1 MELSTGVREKHLIQN
16 RLMVAAIGG
25 ACLLILLVVRLIWLQ
40 LIETERFQTASE
52 ANRLQTLPVSPARGL
67 IVDRNGLI
75 LAENRPNLQLLL
87 VPEEVDDIDVMVSEV
102 RSRIEFTDG
111 DAERFAKNLKSRRR
125 PRDPVVVKDD
135 LSESEAA
142 LIAVDL
148 FQFPGLQI
156 EARPTRFYPYGG
168 LTAHS
173 LGYVGRLSL
182 NELQAIEESRY
193 AGTET
198 IGKSGV
204 EKAYED
210 ALLGQV
216 GVERVETSARGQIM
230 RSVDRDDPVPGA
242 DIPLHLDIGLTAKL
256 YEALGDRRGAIVAM
270 DPQTGGILGLASAPT
285 YDANA
290 FIGGIS
296 QAEYAALQVNQD
308 TPLFN
313 RALRGQYPPGSTIKP
328 MLGLV
333 GLHYGA
339 VTWEKEIS
347 DRGFFQLSGDDHKYR
362 DWKKWGHG
370 RVNIEKAVIESCD
383 TYFYEMAVRLGI
395 DQMSEGMRWFGFGRR
410 QGRDIQGDLPGILPS
425 REWKRQARNQSW
437 YLGETVISGIGQGF
451 WVTTPLQLAAATTAM
466 ARRGNF
472 IEPHFSVLEDVD
484 AGAPV
489 PLGDS
494 MDWERMIDA
503 MEDVLHGERGTA
515 RGAARGLNYRIAGKT
530 GTVQVVG
537 IAQEEEYEEEEIDE
551 RLRDHALFV
560 GLAPADSPSIVLALV
575 IENGGSGGTT
585 AAPVARQIFDY
596 WMLERNEGAL
606 APDETYVSIMNQQ
619 VLGYGNADSN

>member
-67 IVDRNGLI
+67 IMDRNGLI

-383 TYFYEMAVRLGI
+383 TYFYEMAVRLGV

-537 IAQEEEYEEEEIDE
+537 IAQEEEYDANEVDE

-560 GLAPADSPSIVLALV
+560 GFAPADSPSIVLALV

-596 WMLERNEGAL
+596 WMLERNEGER
-606 APDETYVSIMNQQ
+606 APDETYVSAMNQQ

>member
-383 TYFYEMAVRLGI
+383 TYFYEMAVRLGV

-537 IAQEEEYEEEEIDE
+537 IAQEEEYNANEVDE

-560 GLAPADSPSIVLALV
+560 GFAPADSPSIVLALV

-596 WMLERNEGAL
+596 WVLERNEGER
-606 APDETYVSIMNQQ
+606 APDETYVSAMNQQ

>member
-182 NELQAIEESRY
+182 SELQAIEESRY

>member
-75 LAENRPNLQLLL
+75 LADNRPNLQLLL

-173 LGYVGRLSL
+173 LGYVGRLSI

-216 GVERVETSARGQIM
+216 CVERVETSARGQIM

-383 TYFYEMAVRLGI
+383 TYFYEMAVRLGV

-484 AGAPV
+484 AGSPV

-537 IAQEEEYEEEEIDE
+537 IAQEEEYDANEVDE

-560 GLAPADSPSIVLALV
+560 GFAPADSPSIVLALV

-596 WMLERNEGAL
+596 WMLERNEGER
-606 APDETYVSIMNQQ
+606 APDETYVSAMNQQ

>member
-1 MELSTGVREKHLIQN
+1 MELSTGVREKNLIQS
-16 RLMVAAIGG
+16 RVAVAALGG
-25 ACLLILLVVRLIWLQ
+25 GFLLLLLLTRLFWLQ

-52 ANRLQTLPVSPARGL
+52 ANRLQTLPVGPARGL
-67 IVDRNGLI
+67 IVDRNGVV

-87 VPEEVDDIDVMVSEV
+87 VPEEVPDLDQMIAEV
-102 RSRIEFTDG
+102 RQRIEFTDS
-111 DAERFAKNLKSRRR
+111 DAERFAKNLKTRRR
-125 PRDPVVVKDD
+125 PRDPVVVKDE
-135 LSESEAA
+135 LSESDAA
-142 LIAVDL
+142 RIAVDL
-148 FQFPGLQI
+148 FRFPGLQI

-182 NELQAIEESRY
+182 DELKSIEESRY

-198 IGKSGV
+198 IGKLGV

-230 RSVDRDDPVPGA
+230 RSVDREDPIPGA
-242 DIPLHLDIGLTAKL
+242 DIPLHIDIGLTAKL
-256 YEALGDRRGAIVAM
+256 YDVLGDNRGAIVAI
-270 DPQTGGILGLASAPT
+270 DPKNGGILGLASAPT
-285 YDANA
+285 YDANS
-290 FIGGIS
+290 FIGGIG
-296 QAEYAALQVNQD
+296 QAEYKALQVDRD

-339 VTWEKEIS
+339 VSWKTEIS
-347 DRGFFQLSGDDHKYR
+347 DRGFFQLSGNDHKYR

-370 RVNIEKAVIESCD
+370 RVNMDKAVIESCD

-395 DQMSEGMRWFGFGRR
+395 DQMSEGMQHFGFGRR

-425 REWKRQARNQSW
+425 REWKRAARNQPW

-489 PLGDS
+489 PLGES

-530 GTVQVVG
+530 GTAQVVSIG
-537 IAQEEEYEEEEIDE
+537 QEDEYDANELEE

-560 GLAPADSPSIVLALV
+560 GFAPADSPSIVVALI
-575 IENGGSGGTT
+575 IENGGSGGST
-585 AAPVARQIFDY
+585 AAPVARKIFDY
-596 WMLERNEGAL
+596 WLLDRNEGSRP
-606 APDETYVSIMNQQ
+606 PDTNYVTKINQR
-619 VLGYGNADSN
+619 VLEPKHADSN

>member
-16 RLMVAAIGG
+16 RVMVAAIGG
-25 ACLLILLVVRLIWLQ
+25 ACLLILLVIRLIWLQ

-87 VPEEVDDIDVMVSEV
+87 VPEEVDDIDLMVSEV

-111 DAERFAKNLKSRRR
+111 DAERFAKSLKSRRR

-135 LSESEAA
+135 LSETEAA

-204 EKAYED
+204 EKAFED

-230 RSVDRDDPVPGA
+230 RSVDREDPVPGA

-270 DPQTGGILGLASAPT
+270 DPKTGGVLGLASAPT

-395 DQMSEGMRWFGFGRR
+395 DQMSEGMQWFGFGRR

-537 IAQEEEYEEEEIDE
+537 IAQEEEYKAEEIEE

-560 GLAPADSPSIVLALV
+560 GFAPADSPSIVLALV

-596 WMLERNEGAL
+596 WVLERNEGER
-606 APDETYVSIMNQQ
+606 APDTAYVSTMNQQ
-619 VLGYGNADSN
+619 VLRYVNADSN

>member
-52 ANRLQTLPVSPARGL
+52 ANRLQTLPISPARGL
-67 IVDRNGLI
+67 IVDRNGMI

-182 NELQAIEESRY
+182 SELQAIEESRY

-256 YEALGDRRGAIVAM
+256 YEALGDRRGAIVTM

-296 QAEYAALQVNQD
+296 QAEYATLQVNQD

-362 DWKKWGHG
+362 DWKRWGHG

-383 TYFYEMAVRLGI
+383 TYFYEMAVRLGV

-410 QGRDIQGDLPGILPS
+410 QGRDIQGDLPGVLPS

-503 MEDVLHGERGTA
+503 MENVLHGEHGTA

-537 IAQEEEYEEEEIDE
+537 IAQEEEYKEDEIEE

-560 GLAPADSPSIVLALV
+560 GFAPADSPSIVLALV
-575 IENGGSGGTT
+575 IENGGSGGTS

-596 WMLERNEGAL
+596 WVLERNEGER
-606 APDETYVSIMNQQ
+606 APDETYVSAMNQQ

>member
-383 TYFYEMAVRLGI
+383 TYFYEMAVRLGV

-537 IAQEEEYEEEEIDE
+537 IAQEEEYKEEEIEE
-551 RLRDHALFV
+551 RLRDHSLFV
-560 GLAPADSPSIVLALV
+560 GFAPADSPSIVLALV

-585 AAPVARQIFDY
+585 AAPVARQVFDY
-596 WMLERNEGAL
+596 WVLERNEGER
-606 APDETYVSIMNQQ
+606 APDETYVSAMNQQ

>member
-296 QAEYAALQVNQD
+296 QAEYATLQVNQD

-383 TYFYEMAVRLGI
+383 TYFYEMAVRLGV

-537 IAQEEEYEEEEIDE
+537 IAQEEEYKEDEIQE

-560 GLAPADSPSIVLALV
+560 GFAPADSPSIVLALV
-575 IENGGSGGTT
+575 IENGGSGGTS

-596 WMLERNEGAL
+596 WVLERNEGER
-606 APDETYVSIMNQQ
+606 APDETYVSAMNQQ

>member
-16 RLMVAAIGG
+16 RVMVAAIGG
-25 ACLLILLVVRLIWLQ
+25 ACLLILLVIRLIWLQ

-87 VPEEVDDIDVMVSEV
+87 VPEEVDDIDLMVSEV

-135 LSESEAA
+135 LSETEAA

-230 RSVDRDDPVPGA
+230 RSVDREDPVPGA

-270 DPQTGGILGLASAPT
+270 DPKTGGVLGLASAPT

-296 QAEYAALQVNQD
+296 QGEYAALQVNQD

-395 DQMSEGMRWFGFGRR
+395 DQMSEGMQWFGFGRR

-537 IAQEEEYEEEEIDE
+537 IAQEEEYEAEEIEE
-551 RLRDHALFV
+551 RFRDHALFV
-560 GLAPADSPSIVLALV
+560 GFAPADSPSIVLALV

-596 WMLERNEGAL
+596 WVLERNEGER
-606 APDETYVSIMNQQ
+606 APDTAYVSTMNQQ
-619 VLGYGNADSN
+619 VLRYVNADSN

>member
-383 TYFYEMAVRLGI
+383 TYFYEMAVRLGV

-530 GTVQVVG
+530 GTAQVFSIG
-537 IAQEEEYEEEEIDE
+537 QEEEYKEEEIEE

-560 GLAPADSPSIVLALV
+560 GFAPADSPSIVLALV

-585 AAPVARQIFDY
+585 AAPVARQVFDY
-596 WMLERNEGAL
+596 WVLERNEGER
-606 APDETYVSIMNQQ
+606 APDETYVSAMNQQ

>member
-173 LGYVGRLSL
+173 LGYVGRLSI

-383 TYFYEMAVRLGI
+383 TYFYEMAVRLGV

-484 AGAPV
+484 AGSPV

-537 IAQEEEYEEEEIDE
+537 IAQEEEYDANEVDE

-560 GLAPADSPSIVLALV
+560 GFAPADSPSIVLALV

-585 AAPVARQIFDY
+585 AAPVARQVFDY
-596 WMLERNEGAL
+596 WVLERNEGER

>member
-383 TYFYEMAVRLGI
+383 TYFYEMAVRLGV

-484 AGAPV
+484 AGSPV

-537 IAQEEEYEEEEIDE
+537 IAQEEEYDANEVDE

-560 GLAPADSPSIVLALV
+560 GFAPADSPSIVLALV

-596 WMLERNEGAL
+596 WMLERNEGER
-606 APDETYVSIMNQQ
+606 APDETYVSTMNQQ

>member
-182 NELQAIEESRY
+182 SELQAIEESRY

-362 DWKKWGHG
+362 DWKRWGHG

-383 TYFYEMAVRLGI
+383 TYFYEMAVRLGV

>member
-25 ACLLILLVVRLIWLQ
+25 ACLLIILVIRLIWLQ

-193 AGTET
+193 AGTEA

-256 YEALGDRRGAIVAM
+256 YEALGDRRGAIVTM

-383 TYFYEMAVRLGI
+383 TYFYEMAVRLGV

-494 MDWERMIDA
+494 MDWERMMDA

-537 IAQEEEYEEEEIDE
+537 IAQEEEYKEEEIDE

>member
-67 IVDRNGLI
+67 IVDRNGMI

-182 NELQAIEESRY
+182 SELQAIEESRY

-296 QAEYAALQVNQD
+296 QAEYATLQVNQD

-362 DWKKWGHG
+362 DWKRWGHG

-410 QGRDIQGDLPGILPS
+410 QGRDIQGDLPGVLPS

-537 IAQEEEYEEEEIDE
+537 IAQEEEYKEEEIDE

-596 WMLERNEGAL
+596 WVLERNEGER
-606 APDETYVSIMNQQ
+606 APDETYVSAMNQQ

>member
-1 MELSTGVREKHLIQN
+1 LELSTGVREKHLIQN
-16 RLMVAAIGG
+16 RLIVAAIGG

-87 VPEEVDDIDVMVSEV
+87 VPEEVDDIDVMVSKV

-383 TYFYEMAVRLGI
+383 TYFYEMAVRLGV

-472 IEPHFSVLEDVD
+472 FEPHFSVLEDVD

-537 IAQEEEYEEEEIDE
+537 IAQEEEYKEEEIEE

-560 GLAPADSPSIVLALV
+560 GFAPADSPSIVLALV

-596 WMLERNEGAL
+596 WVLERNEGER
-606 APDETYVSIMNQQ
+606 APDETYVSAMNQQ

>member
-67 IVDRNGLI
+67 IVDRNGMI

-182 NELQAIEESRY
+182 SELQAIEESRY

-256 YEALGDRRGAIVAM
+256 YEALGDRRGAIVTM

-362 DWKKWGHG
+362 DWKRWGHG

-383 TYFYEMAVRLGI
+383 TYFYEMAVRLGV

-410 QGRDIQGDLPGILPS
+410 QGRDIQGDLPGVLPS

-472 IEPHFSVLEDVD
+472 IEPHFSVLEDID

-537 IAQEEEYEEEEIDE
+537 IAQEEEYKEDEIEE

-560 GLAPADSPSIVLALV
+560 GFAPADSPSIVLALV
-575 IENGGSGGTT
+575 IENGGSGGTS

-596 WMLERNEGAL
+596 WVLERNEGER
-606 APDETYVSIMNQQ
+606 APDETYVSAMNQQ

>member
-296 QAEYAALQVNQD
+296 QAEYATLQANHD

-362 DWKKWGHG
+362 DWKRWGHG

-383 TYFYEMAVRLGI
+383 TYFYEMAVRLGV

-537 IAQEEEYEEEEIDE
+537 IAQEEEYKEEEIEE

-560 GLAPADSPSIVLALV
+560 GFAPADSPSIVLALV
-575 IENGGSGGTT
+575 IENGGSGGTS

-596 WMLERNEGAL
+596 WVLERNEGER
-606 APDETYVSIMNQQ
+606 APDETYVSAMNQQ

>member
-383 TYFYEMAVRLGI
+383 TYFYEMAVRLGV

-537 IAQEEEYEEEEIDE
+537 IAQEEEYEEEEIEE

-560 GLAPADSPSIVLALV
+560 GFAPADSPSIVLALV

-596 WMLERNEGAL
+596 WMLERNEGER
-606 APDETYVSIMNQQ
+606 APDETYVSAMNQQ

>member
-1 MELSTGVREKHLIQN
+1 MELSTGVREKQLIQN

-383 TYFYEMAVRLGI
+383 TYFYEMAVRLGV

-484 AGAPV
+484 AGSPV

-537 IAQEEEYEEEEIDE
+537 IAQEEEYDANEVDE

-560 GLAPADSPSIVLALV
+560 GFAPADSPSIVLALV

-585 AAPVARQIFDY
+585 AAPVARQVFDY
-596 WMLERNEGAL
+596 WVLERNEGER
-606 APDETYVSIMNQQ
+606 APDETYVSAMNQQ

>member
-1 MELSTGVREKHLIQN
+1 LELSTGVREKHLIQN

-383 TYFYEMAVRLGI
+383 TYFYEMAVRLGV

-530 GTVQVVG
+530 GTAQVFSVG
-537 IAQEEEYEEEEIDE
+537 QEEEYKEEEIEE

-560 GLAPADSPSIVLALV
+560 GFAPADSPSIVLALV

-596 WMLERNEGAL
+596 WMLERNEGER

>member
-1 MELSTGVREKHLIQN
+1 LELSTGVREKNLIQS
-16 RLMVAAIGG
+16 RVAVAALGG
-25 ACLLILLVVRLIWLQ
+25 GILLFLLLTRLIWLQ
-40 LIETERFQTASE
+40 LVETERFQTASE
-52 ANRLQTLPVSPARGL
+52 ANRLQTLPVGPARGL
-67 IVDRNGLI
+67 IVDRNGVV

-87 VPEEVDDIDVMVSEV
+87 VPEEVPDMDQLIAEV
-102 RSRIEFTDG
+102 RKRIEFTDS
-111 DAERFAKNLKSRRR
+111 DAERFAKNLKTRRR
-125 PRDPVVVKDD
+125 PRDPVVVKDE
-135 LSESEAA
+135 LPESDAA
-142 LIAVDL
+142 RIAVDL
-148 FQFPGLQI
+148 FRFPGLQI
-156 EARPTRFYPYGG
+156 EARPTRHYPYGG

-182 NELQAIEESRY
+182 NELKNIEESRY

-198 IGKSGV
+198 IGKLGV

-210 ALLGQV
+210 MLLGQV

-230 RSVDRDDPVPGA
+230 RSVDREDPTPGA
-242 DIPLHLDIGLTAKL
+242 DIPLHMDIGLTAKL
-256 YEALGDRRGAIVAM
+256 YDVLGDNRGAIVAI
-270 DPQTGGILGLASAPT
+270 DPKNGGILGLASAPT
-285 YDANA
+285 YDANS

-296 QAEYAALQVNQD
+296 QAEYTALQVDRD

-328 MLGLV
+328 MIGLV

-339 VTWEKEIS
+339 VSWKTEIA

-370 RVNIEKAVIESCD
+370 RVNMDKAVIESCD

-395 DQMSEGMRWFGFGRR
+395 DQMSEGMQHFGFGRR

-425 REWKRQARNQSW
+425 REWKRSARNQPW

-472 IEPHFSVLEDVD
+472 IEPHFSLLEDVD

-489 PLGDS
+489 PIGES

-503 MEDVLHGERGTA
+503 REDVLHGERGTA

-530 GTVQVVG
+530 GTAQVVG
-537 IAQEEEYEEEEIDE
+537 IGQEEEYDAAELEE

-560 GLAPADSPSIVLALV
+560 GFAPADSPSIVVALI
-575 IENGGSGGTT
+575 IENRGSGGTT
-585 AAPVARQIFDY
+585 AAPVARKIFDY
-596 WMLERNEGAL
+596 WLLDRNEGSR
-606 APDETYVSIMNQQ
+606 PPNTNYVATINQR
-619 VLGYGNADSN
+619 VLEPKHADSN

>member
-173 LGYVGRLSL
+173 LGYVGRLSI

-537 IAQEEEYEEEEIDE
+537 IAQEEEYDANEVDE

-560 GLAPADSPSIVLALV
+560 GFAPADSPSIVLALV

-585 AAPVARQIFDY
+585 AAPVARQVFDY
-596 WMLERNEGAL
+596 WVLERNEGER
-606 APDETYVSIMNQQ
+606 APDETYVSAMNQQ

>member
-87 VPEEVDDIDVMVSEV
+87 VPEEVDDIDVMVSKV

-383 TYFYEMAVRLGI
+383 TYFYEMAVRLGV

-537 IAQEEEYEEEEIDE
+537 IAQEEEYKEEEIE
-551 RLRDHALFV
+551 ELLRDHALFV
-560 GLAPADSPSIVLALV
+560 GFAPADSPSIVLALV

-596 WMLERNEGAL
+596 WVLERNEGER
-606 APDETYVSIMNQQ
+606 APDETYVSAMNQQ

>member
-87 VPEEVDDIDVMVSEV
+87 VPEEVDDIDVMVSKV

-383 TYFYEMAVRLGI
+383 TYFYEMAVRLGV

-484 AGAPV
+484 AGSPV

-537 IAQEEEYEEEEIDE
+537 IAQEEEYDANEVDE

-560 GLAPADSPSIVLALV
+560 GFAPADSPSIVLALV

-585 AAPVARQIFDY
+585 AAPVARQVFDY
-596 WMLERNEGAL
+596 WVLERNEGER
-606 APDETYVSIMNQQ
+606 APDETYVSAMNQQ

>member
-16 RLMVAAIGG
+16 RLIVAAISG
-25 ACLLILLVVRLIWLQ
+25 ACLLILLVIRLIWLQ

-383 TYFYEMAVRLGI
+383 TYFYEMAVRLGV

-484 AGAPV
+484 AGSPV

-530 GTVQVVG
+530 GTVQVIG
-537 IAQEEEYEEEEIDE
+537 IAQEEEYDANEVDE

-560 GLAPADSPSIVLALV
+560 GFAPADSPSIVLALV

-585 AAPVARQIFDY
+585 AAPVARQVFDY
-596 WMLERNEGAL
+596 WVLERNEGER
-606 APDETYVSIMNQQ
+606 APDETYVSAMNQQ

>member
-290 FIGGIS
+290 FIGGIG

-383 TYFYEMAVRLGI
+383 TYFYEMAVRLGV

-530 GTVQVVG
+530 GTAQVFSIG
-537 IAQEEEYEEEEIDE
+537 QEEEYKEEEIEE

-560 GLAPADSPSIVLALV
+560 GFAPADSPSIVLALV

-596 WMLERNEGAL
+596 WMLERNEGEL

>member
-52 ANRLQTLPVSPARGL
+52 ANRLQTLPISPARGL
-67 IVDRNGLI
+67 IVDRNGMI

-230 RSVDRDDPVPGA
+230 RSVDRDEPVPGA

-296 QAEYAALQVNQD
+296 QAEYATLQVNQD

-362 DWKKWGHG
+362 DWKRWGHG

-383 TYFYEMAVRLGI
+383 TYFYEMAVRLGV

-537 IAQEEEYEEEEIDE
+537 IAQEEEYKEDEIEE

-560 GLAPADSPSIVLALV
+560 GFAPADSPSIVLALV
-575 IENGGSGGTT
+575 IENGGSGGTS

-596 WMLERNEGAL
+596 WVLERNEGER
-606 APDETYVSIMNQQ
+606 APDETYVSAMNQQ

>member
-87 VPEEVDDIDVMVSEV
+87 VPEEVDDIDVMVSKV

-125 PRDPVVVKDD
+125 PRDPVVLKDD

-383 TYFYEMAVRLGI
+383 TYFYEMAVRLGV

-537 IAQEEEYEEEEIDE
+537 IAQEEEYKEEEIEE

-560 GLAPADSPSIVLALV
+560 GFAPADSPSIVLALV

-596 WMLERNEGAL
+596 WVLERNEGER
-606 APDETYVSIMNQQ
+606 APDETYVSAMNQQ

>member
-383 TYFYEMAVRLGI
+383 TYFYEMAVRLGV

-515 RGAARGLNYRIAGKT
+515 RGAARGLKYRIAGKT
-530 GTVQVVG
+530 GTAQVFSIG
-537 IAQEEEYEEEEIDE
+537 QEEEYEEEEIEE

-560 GLAPADSPSIVLALV
+560 GFAPADSPSIVLALV

-585 AAPVARQIFDY
+585 AAPVARQVFDY
-596 WMLERNEGAL
+596 WVLERNEGER
-606 APDETYVSIMNQQ
+606 APDETYVSAMNQQ

>member
-173 LGYVGRLSL
+173 LGYVGRLSI

-484 AGAPV
+484 AGSPV

-537 IAQEEEYEEEEIDE
+537 IAQEEEYDANEVDE

-560 GLAPADSPSIVLALV
+560 GFAPADSPSIVLALV

-585 AAPVARQIFDY
+585 AAPVARQVFDY
-596 WMLERNEGAL
+596 WVLERNEGER
-606 APDETYVSIMNQQ
+606 APDETYVSAMNQQ

>member
-182 NELQAIEESRY
+182 SELQAIEESRY

-230 RSVDRDDPVPGA
+230 RSVDRDEPVPGA

-296 QAEYAALQVNQD
+296 QAEYATLQVNQD

-362 DWKKWGHG
+362 DWKRWGHG

-383 TYFYEMAVRLGI
+383 TYFYEMAVRLGV

-560 GLAPADSPSIVLALV
+560 GFAPADSPSIVLALV

>member
-1 MELSTGVREKHLIQN
+1 MELSTGVREKNLIQS
-16 RLMVAAIGG
+16 RVAVAALGG
-25 ACLLILLVVRLIWLQ
+25 GILLFLLLTRLIWLQ
-40 LIETERFQTASE
+40 LVETERFQTASE
-52 ANRLQTLPVSPARGL
+52 ANRLQTLPVGPARGL
-67 IVDRNGLI
+67 IVDRNGVV

-87 VPEEVDDIDVMVSEV
+87 VPEEVPDMDQLIAEV
-102 RSRIEFTDG
+102 RKRIEFTDS
-111 DAERFAKNLKSRRR
+111 DAERFAKNLKTRRR
-125 PRDPVVVKDD
+125 PRDPVVVKDE
-135 LSESEAA
+135 LSESDAA
-142 LIAVDL
+142 RIAVDL
-148 FQFPGLQI
+148 FRFPGLQI
-156 EARPTRFYPYGG
+156 EARPTRHYPYGG

-182 NELQAIEESRY
+182 NELKNIEESRY

-198 IGKSGV
+198 IGKLGV

-210 ALLGQV
+210 MLLGQV

-230 RSVDRDDPVPGA
+230 RSVDREDPTPGA
-242 DIPLHLDIGLTAKL
+242 DIPLHMDIGLTAKL
-256 YEALGDRRGAIVAM
+256 YDVLGDNRGAIVAI
-270 DPQTGGILGLASAPT
+270 DPKNGGILGLASAPT
-285 YDANA
+285 YDANS

-296 QAEYAALQVNQD
+296 QAEYTALQVDRD

-328 MLGLV
+328 MIGLV

-339 VTWEKEIS
+339 VSWKTEIA

-370 RVNIEKAVIESCD
+370 RVNMDKAVIESCD

-395 DQMSEGMRWFGFGRR
+395 DQMSEGMQHFGFGRR

-425 REWKRQARNQSW
+425 REWKRSARNQPW

-472 IEPHFSVLEDVD
+472 IEPHFSLLEDVD

-489 PLGDS
+489 PIGES

-530 GTVQVVG
+530 GTAQVISIG
-537 IAQEEEYEEEEIDE
+537 QEEEYDAAELEE

-560 GLAPADSPSIVLALV
+560 GFAPADSPSIVVALI
-575 IENGGSGGTT
+575 IENRGSGGTT
-585 AAPVARQIFDY
+585 AAPVARKIFDY
-596 WMLERNEGAL
+596 WLLDRNEGSR
-606 APDETYVSIMNQQ
+606 PPNTNYVATINQR
-619 VLGYGNADSN
+619 VLEPKHANSN

>member
-1 MELSTGVREKHLIQN
+1 LELSTGVREKNLIQS
-16 RLMVAAIGG
+16 RVAVAALGG
-25 ACLLILLVVRLIWLQ
+25 GFLLLLLLTRLVWLQ

-52 ANRLQTLPVSPARGL
+52 ANRLQTLPVGPARGL
-67 IVDRNGLI
+67 IVDRNGVV

-87 VPEEVDDIDVMVSEV
+87 VPEEVSDLDQMIAEV
-102 RSRIEFTDG
+102 RQRIEFTDS
-111 DAERFAKNLKSRRR
+111 DAERFAKNLKTRRR
-125 PRDPVVVKDD
+125 PRDPVVVKDE
-135 LSESEAA
+135 LSESDAA
-142 LIAVDL
+142 RIAVDL
-148 FQFPGLQI
+148 FRFPGLQI

-182 NELQAIEESRY
+182 DELKSIEESRY

-198 IGKSGV
+198 IGKLGV

-230 RSVDRDDPVPGA
+230 RSVDREDPIPGA
-242 DIPLHLDIGLTAKL
+242 DIPLHIDIGLTAKL
-256 YEALGDRRGAIVAM
+256 YDVLGDNRGAIVAI
-270 DPQTGGILGLASAPT
+270 DPKNGGILGLASAPT
-285 YDANA
+285 YDANS
-290 FIGGIS
+290 FIGGIGR
-296 QAEYAALQVNQD
+296 AEYKALQVDRD

-339 VTWEKEIS
+339 VSWKTEIS
-347 DRGFFQLSGDDHKYR
+347 DRGFFQLSGNDHKYR

-370 RVNIEKAVIESCD
+370 RVNMDKAVIESCD

-395 DQMSEGMRWFGFGRR
+395 DQMSEGMQHFGFGRR

-425 REWKRQARNQSW
+425 REWKRAARNQPW

-489 PLGDS
+489 PLGES

-530 GTVQVVG
+530 GTAQVVSIG
-537 IAQEEEYEEEEIDE
+537 QEDEYDANELEE

-560 GLAPADSPSIVLALV
+560 GFAPADSPSIVVALI
-575 IENGGSGGTT
+575 IENGGSGGST
-585 AAPVARQIFDY
+585 AAPVARKIFDY
-596 WMLERNEGAL
+596 WLLDRNEGSRP
-606 APDETYVSIMNQQ
+606 PDTNYVTQINQR
-619 VLGYGNADSN
+619 VLEPKHADSN